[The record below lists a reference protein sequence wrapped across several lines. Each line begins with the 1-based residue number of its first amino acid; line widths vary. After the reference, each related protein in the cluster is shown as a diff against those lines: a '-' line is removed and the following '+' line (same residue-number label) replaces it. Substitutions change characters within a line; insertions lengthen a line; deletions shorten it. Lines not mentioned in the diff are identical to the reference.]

1 MCGVLYLCLST
12 TSSFASCRQ
21 MLLLVPGEHVSCFI
35 LTKAIKDSSYH
46 DCDDWECFDVV
57 AEAY

>member
-1 MCGVLYLCLST
+1 
-12 TSSFASCRQ
+12 
-21 MLLLVPGEHVSCFI
+21 MLLLEPGEHVSCFI